1 MRPLKLTMSAF
12 AAYKNE
18 ITLVFTALGR
28 QGLYLVTG
36 DTGAGKTTIFDAVTY
51 ALYGEASGAN
61 RKADMFRSKYA
72 DSSVPTF
79 VELEFECRGQLY
91 KVKRSPEYERK
102 KERGE
107 GTTKAAAAAELIF
120 PDGRIVVKTKEVTKE
135 IEGII
140 GLNADQFTQI
150 AMIAQGE
157 FLKLLLA
164 STDER
169 IGIFRK
175 LFNTEKYN
183 RLQEKIKSDYNETD
197 RKCRELRSVIGQ
209 YVNSIECAEE
219 SEFAAELENAA
230 NGAMPDKDIINL
242 AEKIIASDREQ
253 LGKLDA
259 SEKKLD
265 EEIKMVAA
273 LIVKAEENEKKRV
286 QLKNTEEQLEKLVN
300 VIAEAENSFKLA
312 EEKRPEAEQ
321 MKKRVSEIE
330 AKLPVYDELE
340 EKLAVKEKLAGEYE
354 RISAEAKLYK
364 EKYESLKIQLEDEKR
379 EHSQLAENKGLA
391 EKAKADIDRVSDVI
405 SQLEKLKKDC
415 SELEKLRKEQTNA
428 AAEYAECAAEQDRAQ
443 EKYQR
448 MNRAFMNEQAGV
460 LAQTLEAGKPCMVCG
475 SCEHPSPAVISEGAP
490 SQRELEEAE
499 EKLSVQTEKCSDK
512 YSFAVEMKGKLEE
525 KSRQVSE
532 KCLNLTGED
541 YSEKTESIISE
552 KLAEK
557 IRYRNSADIKL
568 KLLNDGIRRYDELT
582 ASMPATEKSAE
593 DNRKLAE
600 KSVVELAKT
609 ETEENNTEKS
619 ISELSRQLEFTD
631 RKAAEDKISQL
642 EKSALQIEDDITAAA
657 EKKNRLCNEKSSL
670 EGAAESLKKQLSEA
684 EKTDYNSLKL
694 KQAELDQAKNTLSE
708 QLDSLK
714 IRIAGNDTALARI
727 RETNMGLANEE
738 ARLIW
743 LSALNNTANGRY
755 GENGKIML
763 ETYVQTAYFDRILKK
778 ANIRFDIMTSGQYT
792 MIRRAEAENN
802 RSQSGLDIDVID
814 HYNGS
819 VRSVKTLS
827 GGEAFKA
834 SLSLALGLSDVI
846 QEAAGGVRL
855 ETMFVDEGFG
865 SLDEESLQQAL
876 NALSELSEG
885 NRLVGII
892 SHVSELKEKIDRQIR
907 VSKDKSGCSKA
918 IIV

>member
-1 MRPLKLTMSAF
+1 MRPLKLTMTAF

-18 ITLVFTALGR
+18 ITLDFTALGR

-72 DSSVPTF
+72 DSSEPTF

-107 GTTKAAAAAELIF
+107 GTTKAAASAELIF
-120 PDGRIVVKTKEVTKE
+120 PDGRITVKTKEVTKE

-175 LFNTEKYN
+175 LFYTEKYN
-183 RLQEKIKSDYNETD
+183 MLQEKIKSDYNETD
-197 RKCRELRSVIGQ
+197 RKCKELRSVISQ
-209 YVNSIECAEE
+209 YVNSIECEKETRFAE
-219 SEFAAELENAA
+219 ELENAG
-230 NGAMPDKDIINL
+230 NGVMLNKDIIIL
-242 AEKIIASDREQ
+242 ADKIIESDRVQ
-253 LGKLDA
+253 LEKLSA
-259 SEKKLD
+259 YGEKLD
-265 EEIKMVAA
+265 ENIKTMTA
-273 LIVKAEENEKKRV
+273 LIAKAEETEKNRI
-286 QLKNTEEQLEKLVN
+286 QLKNTEEQLEKLIP
-300 VIAEAENSFKLA
+300 VIAEAEKTFTLA

-321 MKKRVSEIE
+321 MKKRISEIE
-330 AKLPVYDELE
+330 AKLPVYEELE
-340 EKLAVKEKLAGEYE
+340 EKLGVKEKLAGEYE
-354 RISAEAKLYK
+354 RISGEAKLYK
-364 EKYESLKIQLEDEKR
+364 EKYESLKKQLEDEKS
-379 EHSQLAENKGLA
+379 EHSQMAENKGLA
-391 EKAKADIDRVSDVI
+391 EKAKADIDRVSEVI

-415 SELEKLRKEQTNA
+415 AEFEKLRKGHMNA

-443 EKYQR
+443 EKYQC

-499 EKLSVQTEKCSDK
+499 AKLSVQTKKCSDK

-532 KCLNLTGED
+532 ICLNLTGEN
-541 YSEKTESIISE
+541 YSEKTESMISE

-568 KLLNDGIRRYDELT
+568 EKLNDGIRRYDELT
-582 ASMPATEKSAE
+582 ASLPVTEKAAE
-593 DNRKLAE
+593 DNRHFAE
-600 KSVVELAKT
+600 KSVVELAKI
-609 ETEENNTEKS
+609 ETEKNNIEKS
-619 ISELSRQLEFTD
+619 ISELSRQLEFAN
-631 RKAAEDKISQL
+631 RKEAENKISELEQSALQL
-642 EKSALQIEDDITAAA
+642 EKNITDAS
-657 EKKNRLCNEKSSL
+657 ENKNRLLNDRSALK
-670 EGAAESLKKQLSEA
+670 GAAESLKKQLSEA
-684 EKTDYNSLKL
+684 EKTDYDSLKL
-694 KQAELDQAKNTLSE
+694 KLTELETEKYNLSA
-708 QLDSLK
+708 QLDELK
-714 IRIAGNDTALARI
+714 IRIAGNESALAYI
-727 RETNMGLANEE
+727 RVSSKELEKEET
-738 ARLIW
+738 RLTWI
-743 LSALNNTANGRY
+743 SALNNTANGRY

-763 ETYVQTAYFDRILKK
+763 ETYVQTTYFDRILQK

-819 VRSVKTLS
+819 ARSVKTLS

-907 VSKDKSGCSKA
+907 VTKDKSGCSRA
-918 IIV
+918 VIV